1 MKREAEAVGD
11 SGSSSA
17 AEERVAPTPSSAAGK
32 SGGRPTATY
41 SSSSGIV
48 LKRICSLF
56 LFAKNV
62 IRRAD
67 RFLFAEHTDSW
78 WDSLLGA
85 VEDLAD
91 QVEYSFWSLV
101 ETVESD
107 LFAEAPAP
115 HAQSRKVRKAF
126 QNTFQLP
133 PEEALYGVFGCIIL
147 SGNMGIH
154 GLCYLSEHY
163 LSFCAGHNK
172 RLKVIIPFRNIVH
185 IDKAISNFENAPPLF
200 KLAPASASPMVPKKE
215 EKRDDEEEE
224 KEKEEEREEKE
235 KEEEKTEPA
244 TSEAQSETTTVKKG
258 NKQQAKP
265 DCIRIYAADNTLHHF
280 FGVKNS
286 SIFNSWYEATW
297 KLWKRS
303 QASKQQ
309 RSAAPTASSS
319 AEKKEE
325 GNERKE
331 HVEEQKMKRTNKN
344 SEKEKER
351 EDDYQAMKWTIRD
364 DDEGECTEMNVFNKG
379 EEEKQKEKE
388 TKGPE

>member
-1 MKREAEAVGD
+1 MKREAEAVEDPGG
-11 SGSSSA
+11 SGASSSGG
-17 AEERVAPTPSSAAGK
+17 EERAAPTPSAAAAGK

-48 LKRICSLF
+48 LKQR
-56 LFAKNV
+56 
-62 IRRAD
+62 
-67 RFLFAEHTDSW
+67 TDSW

-133 PEEALYGVFGCIIL
+133 PEETLYGVFGCVIL

-163 LSFCAGHNK
+163 LSFCGGHNK

-200 KLAPASASPMVPKKE
+200 KLAPSSPSPMVLKKE
-215 EKRDDEEEE
+215 EKHEEDEEEEEEEEE
-224 KEKEEEREEKE
+224 KEKEEAEEEKE
-235 KEEEKTEPA
+235 KEEEEAEPA

-258 NKQQAKP
+258 NKQQAIP

-309 RSAAPTASSS
+309 RSAVPTASSS

-331 HVEEQKMKRTNKN
+331 HVEDQRMNRTNKH

-364 DDEGECTEMNVFNKG
+364 DDEGEYTEMNVFNNKA
-379 EEEKQKEKE
+379 EEQKEKEKE